1 MTPKGSAAE
10 GILLKML
17 LQNGI
22 EAEHGSP
29 SSPGDI
35 IVPPNVIIEIKDTKS
50 GSFSFKQAHKAGQ
63 LMSRSE
69 RQWNALNEKKERFPW
84 LEIFYV
90 VRFHRKEWRYF
101 HFPDEPSPLRLK
113 EGGEIGALL
122 HLILERQSHLMDV
135 MRPELPQAEVIG
147 TNGRATMNSPETRQQ
162 KTNSK
167 RTQDKLQKVKN

>member
-1 MTPKGSAAE
+1 MSSKGSAAE

-29 SSPGDI
+29 SRPGDI
-35 IVPPNVIIEIKDTKS
+35 IVPPNVIIEIKDPKGNS
-50 GSFSFKQAHKAGQ
+50 YSFKQHSGKGEQQWKA
-63 LMSRSE
+63 LK
-69 RQWNALNEKKERFPW
+69 EKKERFPW

-113 EGGEIGALL
+113 EGGEIGTLL
-122 HLILERQSHLMDV
+122 HLILERQSHLMDI
-135 MRPELPQAEVIG
+135 MRPELPQAEVIES
-147 TNGRATMNSPETRQQ
+147 NGRATMNPPENGRA

-167 RTQDKLQKVKN
+167 RTQNKLQKVKS